1 MSARG
6 LALATEAIVDPAPR
20 HRSVLLREVV
30 AWLRPASGG
39 VYVDCTLGAGGHAE
53 ALLDASAPD
62 GRVIGIDRDPAA
74 LAIARE
80 RLAPYGDRFVAIHAD
95 HGDLLEAARGAGV
108 FAADGIVADLGVSSM
123 QLDDAERGFSFRND
137 GPLDMRMDPGSGA
150 PTAADL
156 LATMPESEIR
166 RILREYGEE
175 RHASR
180 IAHGIV
186 RRRETQPLLRTQDLA
201 EIARRAYGPAAHRS
215 RIHPATRTF
224 QALRIEVNREIVG
237 LERFVTDAVS
247 LLRRGGRFVAISFHS
262 LEDRAVKHTLRA
274 LAERCICPPGLPKCG
289 CGRENLVRILTA
301 RPVEP
306 TPEELDVNPRARSAR
321 LRAAERR

>member
-1 MSARG
+1 MSAAA
-6 LALATEAIVDPAPR
+6 LALASEAVVDQAPR

-30 AWLRPASGG
+30 AWLRPTPGG
-39 VYVDCTLGAGGHAE
+39 TYIDCTLGAGGHAE
-53 ALLDASAPD
+53 ALLEACAPD
-62 GRVIGIDRDPAA
+62 GRVLGLDRDPAA
-74 LAIARE
+74 LELARR
-80 RLAPYGDRFVAIHAD
+80 RLAPFGARFTAVHAE
-95 HGDLLEAARGAGV
+95 HADLLEAVRGAGV
-108 FAADGIVADLGVSSM
+108 FAADGILADLGVSSM

-156 LATMPESEIR
+156 LLSLPEAEIR
-166 RILREYGEE
+166 RILRVYGEE
-175 RHASR
+175 RLASR
-180 IAHGIV
+180 IAHAIA
-186 RRRETQPLLRTQDLA
+186 RRRESEPLRRTADLA
-201 EIARRAYGPAAHRS
+201 DLARRAYGPAAHRS

-224 QALRIEVNREIVG
+224 QALRIAVNHEIDG

-274 LAERCICPPGLPKCG
+274 LAERCICPPGLPTCG

-301 RPVEP
+301 KPVEP
-306 TPEELDVNPRARSAR
+306 SPEEIDSNPRARSAR